1 MMIIIII
8 VIVIVII
15 PYFHTAPFNS
25 IYAQVRTS
33 KQQQRKA
40 SHSNWEGKLKLL
52 ETKRLEDDT
61 FGNLNFHGVF
71 CTVLL
76 KNMKVFSMETISY
89 LPFIHKL
96 ALLIIMGHLSTM
108 LWHHLLSESENW
120 FTSIDPIDW
129 FWWQLQLFSYRH
141 TVISW
146 KAVSITCKTGKREMS
161 AKKPQQTNQNR
172 PKCKVKLQCVCT
184 ATHKLTVSRV

>member
-61 FGNLNFHGVF
+61 FGNLNFQGVF

-108 LWHHLLSESENW
+108 LWHHLLSESEN
-120 FTSIDPIDW
+120 
-129 FWWQLQLFSYRH
+129 
-141 TVISW
+141 
-146 KAVSITCKTGKREMS
+146 
-161 AKKPQQTNQNR
+161 
-172 PKCKVKLQCVCT
+172 
-184 ATHKLTVSRV
+184 